1 MNFMKSVLA
10 LMLVSCL
17 AFACKSEK
25 KDSAVEEVAT
35 EETAVATED
44 APDDTA
50 DASEEVASD
59 AADATEDTADEADTT
74 EDAADATAEAVE
86 EAADDATAEKKK
98 LSVVYPRDSKLAGET
113 EVAIKELFKSNPT
126 IEQHFYDA
134 YAFAVFPKI
143 GKGGLGVGGA
153 GGKGLVF
160 EDYKVIGGSKMSQV
174 TIGAQAGGQTYQEV
188 VFFENK
194 AALDKFTSGKTKFS
208 GQASAVALKDGAS
221 VDMAYQDGVA
231 VFTKA
236 IGGLM
241 AEASLG
247 GQKFKFEEG
256 VN

>member
-35 EETAVATED
+35 ESAAAVED
-44 APDDTA
+44 AADDTA
-50 DASEEVASD
+50 DAAEEVASD
-59 AADATEDTADEADTT
+59 AADTT
-74 EDAADATAEAVE
+74 EDAAEATEDAVDATADAVE
-86 EAADDATAEKKK
+86 EGSDDATAEKKK

-134 YAFAVFPKI
+134 YGFAVFPKI

-160 EDYKVIGGSKMSQV
+160 ENYKVIGGSKMSQV

-194 AALDKFTSGKTKFS
+194 AALDKFIGGKTKFS

>member
-35 EETAVATED
+35 ESAAAVED
-44 APDDTA
+44 AADDTA
-50 DASEEVASD
+50 DAAEEVASD
-59 AADATEDTADEADTT
+59 AADTTEDAAEAT
-74 EDAADATAEAVE
+74 EDAADATADAVE
-86 EAADDATAEKKK
+86 EGSDDATAEKKK

-134 YAFAVFPKI
+134 YGFAVFPKI

-160 EDYKVIGGSKMSQV
+160 ENYKVIGGSKMSQV

-194 AALDKFTSGKTKFS
+194 AALDKFIGGKTKFS